1 VRFEEDSGMRG
12 RTMMRLAVAGLMILA
27 ARTPARAQVAD
38 GSGRRASFTAGAS
51 LGDGDT
57 ALALSAAL
65 GFRIASRASL
75 EFAIDYARRL
85 DFTLDLCPAPRVCVV
100 GGTRPVTGRTV
111 SIAPHLVIELLAPSR
126 RVRAYA
132 AAGVGGGHVR
142 QRYFTSPIETGEL
155 TRSSVVVAVSFGG
168 GASMRISRQLAI
180 GADVRVLSLLDE
192 ESPVDR
198 FIQPSGVLRSIRLGS
213 RVSWEF

>member
-1 VRFEEDSGMRG
+1 V
-12 RTMMRLAVAGLMILA
+12 RLAVAGLMILA
-27 ARTPARAQVAD
+27 ARTPAGAQVAD
-38 GSGRRASFTAGAS
+38 APGRRASFTAGAS

-65 GFRIASRASL
+65 GFRVAPRASL

-142 QRYFTSPIETGEL
+142 QRYFISAGGTGEL
-155 TRSSVVVAVSFGG
+155 TRSSVVVALSFGG
-168 GASMRISRQLAI
+168 GAAVRISRQLAI
-180 GADVRVLSLLDE
+180 GVDVRALTLFDD

-198 FIQPSGVLRSIRLGS
+198 FIQPSGRLKSVRLGS